1 MNQGTHPEELP
12 AEVLDDVASVVGAE
26 VTLLS
31 RLPGGVNGGAM
42 RVQLAGRANAVLKA
56 VPRAHPNHLDETL
69 RAQRVVEHM
78 RRRGYPTP
86 AWLGVGATATHVW
99 HLMDFVDAAPAP
111 ELTPSLV
118 EQLMEIIELQA
129 GQASEP
135 YDHWSYAWRVATG
148 QESAVAG
155 LDFNETPEQSLLRQS
170 VAGLSGY
177 SSVVSALV
185 ERLRLVCADVPPP
198 REAPDMVHA
207 DLSTPSNVLV
217 RDGAVVAVV
226 DIGNAGSGTR
236 ATRSHH
242 PRVVHLPGSAAGR
255 CPKAA
260 VDENPRPG
268 RLGGGGGA
276 RSDTDPPH
284 ARDPHP
290 SRAPRCRSR
299 GGQARPSRPRR
310 AERAS
315 LTVAGGDGVRNGD
328 LRLLSAGIT
337 RNIHLEAENGA
348 LREFVEQLQ
357 SQVGE
362 LQERIVE
369 VERKIRRSCRSTPWA
384 SARRWCR
391 QAASPHRRAGPAP
404 RFEAARFRRASRPSA
419 DTPAARHATARSS
432 PCSRAAM
439 FASTRS
445 DAAHARSSTATRR
458 TRRAISRTP

>member
-31 RLPGGVNGGAM
+31 RLPGGVNGRAM

-148 QESAVAG
+148 QESV
-155 LDFNETPEQSLLRQS
+155 DVNETPEQSRLRQS
-170 VAGLSGY
+170 IVRLSEY

-185 ERLRLVCADVPPP
+185 ERLRLACADVPPP
-198 REAPDMVHA
+198 PEAPDMVHA

-236 ATRSHH
+236 AEDLTGLVWYTFRDPLLEGVRRRLWTRILDL
-242 PRVVHLPGSAAGR
+242 VGWEG
-255 CPKAA
+255 AA
-260 VDENPRPG
+260 VLAATQILHMLEFPIREGRHDVVPGVVKRGHRALDELN
-268 RLGGGGGA
+268 
-276 RSDTDPPH
+276 
-284 ARDPHP
+284 
-290 SRAPRCRSR
+290 
-299 GGQARPSRPRR
+299 
-310 AERAS
+310 
-315 LTVAGGDGVRNGD
+315 
-328 LRLLSAGIT
+328 
-337 RNIHLEAENGA
+337 A
-348 LREFVEQLQ
+348 LR
-357 SQVGE
+357 
-362 LQERIVE
+362 
-369 VERKIRRSCRSTPWA
+369 
-384 SARRWCR
+384 
-391 QAASPHRRAGPAP
+391 
-404 RFEAARFRRASRPSA
+404 
-419 DTPAARHATARSS
+419 
-432 PCSRAAM
+432 
-439 FASTRS
+439 
-445 DAAHARSSTATRR
+445 
-458 TRRAISRTP
+458 

>member
-1 MNQGTHPEELP
+1 MNPGTHPEELP

-31 RLPGGVNGGAM
+31 RLPGGVNGCVM

-99 HLMDFVDAAPAP
+99 HLMDFVDAAPVP
-111 ELTPSLV
+111 ELTPSIV

-148 QESAVAG
+148 QESA
-155 LDFNETPEQSLLRQS
+155 

-226 DIGNAGSGTR
+226 DIENAGSGTR
-236 ATRSHH
+236 ATDLTTLQWH
-242 PRVVHLPGSAAGR
+242 
-255 CPKAA
+255 
-260 VDENPRPG
+260 
-268 RLGGGGGA
+268 
-276 RSDTDPPH
+276 TFQDP
-284 ARDPHP
+284 
-290 SRAPRCRSR
+290 
-299 GGQARPSRPRR
+299 
-310 AERAS
+310 
-315 LTVAGGDGVRNGD
+315 LDGVRR
-328 LRLLSAGIT
+328 RLWTRILVVVGWEGAAVLAATQILLQLEWPIRLGRHDVVAGVV
-337 RNIHLEAENGA
+337 RRGHRALDELNA
-348 LREFVEQLQ
+348 LR
-357 SQVGE
+357 
-362 LQERIVE
+362 
-369 VERKIRRSCRSTPWA
+369 
-384 SARRWCR
+384 
-391 QAASPHRRAGPAP
+391 
-404 RFEAARFRRASRPSA
+404 
-419 DTPAARHATARSS
+419 
-432 PCSRAAM
+432 
-439 FASTRS
+439 
-445 DAAHARSSTATRR
+445 
-458 TRRAISRTP
+458 

>member
-1 MNQGTHPEELP
+1 MNQDAHPEELPP

-31 RLPGGVNGGAM
+31 RLSGGVNAGAM
-42 RVQLAGRANAVLKA
+42 RVQLAGRADAVLKA

-118 EQLMEIIELQA
+118 EQLMEIIKLQA

-148 QESAVAG
+148 RESA
-155 LDFNETPEQSLLRQS
+155 

-207 DLSTPSNVLV
+207 DLNPSNVLV
-217 RDGAVVAVV
+217 RDGAVVTVV

-236 ATRSHH
+236 ATDLTTLQWH
-242 PRVVHLPGSAAGR
+242 
-255 CPKAA
+255 
-260 VDENPRPG
+260 
-268 RLGGGGGA
+268 
-276 RSDTDPPH
+276 TF
-284 ARDPHP
+284 RDP
-290 SRAPRCRSR
+290 
-299 GGQARPSRPRR
+299 
-310 AERAS
+310 
-315 LTVAGGDGVRNGD
+315 LDGVRRRLWTRILVVVGWEGAAVLAATQILLQLEWPIRLGRHDVVAGVVKRGHRD
-328 LRLLSAGIT
+328 LDELD
-337 RNIHLEAENGA
+337 A
-348 LREFVEQLQ
+348 LR
-357 SQVGE
+357 
-362 LQERIVE
+362 
-369 VERKIRRSCRSTPWA
+369 
-384 SARRWCR
+384 
-391 QAASPHRRAGPAP
+391 
-404 RFEAARFRRASRPSA
+404 
-419 DTPAARHATARSS
+419 
-432 PCSRAAM
+432 
-439 FASTRS
+439 
-445 DAAHARSSTATRR
+445 
-458 TRRAISRTP
+458 

>member
-31 RLPGGVNGGAM
+31 RLPGGVNAGAM

-99 HLMDFVDAAPAP
+99 HLMDFVDAAPVP

-118 EQLMEIIELQA
+118 EQLMEIIELQS

-148 QESAVAG
+148 QESA
-155 LDFNETPEQSLLRQS
+155 

-207 DLSTPSNVLV
+207 DFKPDNVLV
-217 RDGAVVAVV
+217 RDGAVVASW
-226 DIGNAGSGTR
+226 ISGT
-236 ATRSHH
+236 
-242 PRVVHLPGSAAGR
+242 
-255 CPKAA
+255 
-260 VDENPRPG
+260 
-268 RLGGGGGA
+268 
-276 RSDTDPPH
+276 
-284 ARDPHP
+284 
-290 SRAPRCRSR
+290 
-299 GGQARPSRPRR
+299 
-310 AERAS
+310 
-315 LTVAGGDGVRNGD
+315 
-328 LRLLSAGIT
+328 
-337 RNIHLEAENGA
+337 
-348 LREFVEQLQ
+348 
-357 SQVGE
+357 QV
-362 LQERIVE
+362 
-369 VERKIRRSCRSTPWA
+369 
-384 SARRWCR
+384 
-391 QAASPHRRAGPAP
+391 
-404 RFEAARFRRASRPSA
+404 AARGRPISPPSCGTPFRIRCWTASEGGCGRESSPWSEGRGRRCSQ
-419 DTPAARHATARSS
+419 RHRSS
-432 PCSRAAM
+432 
-439 FASTRS
+439 
-445 DAAHARSSTATRR
+445 
-458 TRRAISRTP
+458 

>member
-12 AEVLDDVASVVGAE
+12 AEVLDDVAGVVGAE

-31 RLPGGVNGGAM
+31 RLRGGVNGGAI

-111 ELTPSLV
+111 ALTPSLV

-170 VAGLSGY
+170 VARLSGY

-207 DLSTPSNVLV
+207 DLKPDNVLV

-236 ATRSHH
+236 ATD
-242 PRVVHLPGSAAGR
+242 LTT
-255 CPKAA
+255 
-260 VDENPRPG
+260 
-268 RLGGGGGA
+268 LQWY
-276 RSDTDPPH
+276 TFQDP
-284 ARDPHP
+284 
-290 SRAPRCRSR
+290 
-299 GGQARPSRPRR
+299 
-310 AERAS
+310 
-315 LTVAGGDGVRNGD
+315 LDGVRR
-328 LRLLSAGIT
+328 RLWT
-337 RNIHLEAENGA
+337 
-348 LREFVEQLQ
+348 
-357 SQVGE
+357 
-362 LQERIVE
+362 RIVDLVGWE
-369 VERKIRRSCRSTPWA
+369 GAAVLVATQILVMLEFPIRHGRHDVVPGVVKRG
-384 SARRWCR
+384 
-391 QAASPHRRAGPAP
+391 HRALDELNALL
-404 RFEAARFRRASRPSA
+404 
-419 DTPAARHATARSS
+419 
-432 PCSRAAM
+432 
-439 FASTRS
+439 
-445 DAAHARSSTATRR
+445 
-458 TRRAISRTP
+458 